1 MSDNPY
7 QSTQSDLAPL
17 SRPALTQG
25 MVPTE
30 FGQANARFSL
40 LSLLLLIT
48 CAAVNAAAYAQL
60 LGVLPAIALV
70 CNAVLFVALFRDL
83 RKHQDERRLMVH
95 CALAVLILVASA
107 PLMLFVLVCLS
118 SGLLL

>member
-1 MSDNPY
+1 
-7 QSTQSDLAPL
+7 
-17 SRPALTQG
+17 

-48 CAAVNAAAYAQL
+48 CAAVNAAAFAQL

-107 PLMLFVLVCLS
+107 PLLLFVLVCLS